1 MRTGGTEQ
9 KEYKTEI
16 KKRQSVGSILENLC
30 HMGVYIF
37 LFFFV
42 VVYSFYAPEG
52 YIQIATNKYLFFRK
66 MCFITAGIMIPL
78 VTLSYMVLLPEK
90 SAQKISRQFSLTD
103 TFVFL
108 FLLVNLISFYFTQY
122 REEAIWG
129 TSGW

>member
-16 KKRQSVGSILENLC
+16 KKRQSVGNILENLC

-78 VTLSYMVLLPEK
+78 VTLS
-90 SAQKISRQFSLTD
+90 
-103 TFVFL
+103 
-108 FLLVNLISFYFTQY
+108 
-122 REEAIWG
+122 
-129 TSGW
+129 

>member
-16 KKRQSVGSILENLC
+16 KKRQSVGNILENLC

-122 REEAIWG
+122 REEIGRAHV
-129 TSGW
+129 